1 VPLDEN
7 ANLPAVLATL
17 AGCAL
22 YKDLKHDTELFLAA
36 ARLVAVLW
44 LRLSGTVE
52 HIFEL
57 ELRMQG
63 HSALA
68 VRFEG
73 QRHRQYSNVE
83 PAIIRVEGVC
93 SLQ

>member
-1 VPLDEN
+1 M
-7 ANLPAVLATL
+7 
-17 AGCAL
+17 
-22 YKDLKHDTELFLAA
+22 AA

-57 ELRMQG
+57 ELRMRG
-63 HSALA
+63 GSALA

-83 PAIIRVEGVC
+83 PPIIRFKGTC
-93 SLQ
+93 KLG